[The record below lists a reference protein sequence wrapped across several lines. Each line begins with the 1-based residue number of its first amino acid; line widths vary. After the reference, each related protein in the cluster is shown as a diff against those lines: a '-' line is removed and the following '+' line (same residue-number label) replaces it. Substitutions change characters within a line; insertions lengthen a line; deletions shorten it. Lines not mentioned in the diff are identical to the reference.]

1 MALPMLSKFLTPLKN
16 GVKSKG
22 RGGVTWLCGYLIDKT
37 TCLMKKLKYILVLIL
52 PLLLSGCVAEWRLG
66 NKEDRIIGV
75 WEIERA
81 FYREYGDLFRENIIE
96 FYNGDRIEF
105 LLDYTAIY
113 EDYPSGFL
121 SFGDWELFLTSDR
134 YSDDEDI
141 DFFLDCYFYDNRGRF
156 AFDLNG
162 EATRL
167 TWNRFNLRI
176 PDRGGITILKMRK
189 VN

>member
-1 MALPMLSKFLTPLKN
+1 
-16 GVKSKG
+16 
-22 RGGVTWLCGYLIDKT
+22 
-37 TCLMKKLKYILVLIL
+37 MKKLPYLLFLVF
-52 PLLLSGCVAEWRLG
+52 PLLLSSCIPEWRLN
-66 NKEDRIIGV
+66 NKEDRIIGL

-105 LLDYTAIY
+105 LPDYRAIY
-113 EDYPSGFL
+113 VDYPTGFI
-121 SFGDWELFLTSDR
+121 SSGDWELFLTSDR
-134 YSDDEDI
+134 YSDDQDI
-141 DFFLDCYFYDNRGRF
+141 DFFLDCYFYDDRGRV

-189 VN
+189 ID